1 MKYSNGGEVARTIL
15 SQLGGAG
22 KLVAMTG
29 AYNFV
34 DLGNGLSFKIK
45 NAKSN
50 FIKIT
55 HTSLDLYNIEI
66 GRIRGNTYKVVAE
79 AQNLYA
85 DQLKPFIEKT
95 TGMYLSLF
103 ARGGDVF
110 NKLSSIMKTPNEE
123 AADYS
128 QWKQKL
134 ISELQDIL
142 KVDKMVAMKM
152 ADNNEMELM
161 NYYYRDVSSQDAAFL
176 ILYSEK
182 QFASGGNVHFKDDD
196 DWGRRLARPTSYI
209 EKKYLDRVSYN
220 PNDFVGNFGWRYD
233 GRTNEGY
240 LLKLDDYDAM
250 LIRPDMI
257 KSGER
262 VYRYITDK
270 SVIGGIKSLIKIN
283 YEKGLLYFLVESEY
297 DDISFEKKGIKAL
310 WISLIRDK
318 FEMGGSVENELLEDF
333 NIRNLD
339 AYETMQYK
347 HLTER
352 GMTKSDA
359 LQFIINNVEGD
370 YSQLSPSLAEIA
382 EMEGE
387 YAKGGEIRGEVGT
400 TYYIGTPEVDKTGRF
415 GKKRATWKTCVVDE
429 NGNKRYGHFSISI
442 IGNAKNN
449 LLQHLSYHK
458 LHGVVITQ
466 KEFDNLTFSKMAK
479 GGMTTFNDKVQAI
492 SKRLEGTKV
501 PKRLEKDYGKR
512 YNHDEAVQS
521 GRRIAGSI
529 IAKKKY
535 DDGGTVGDSPYTDAE
550 IRRAIQNFFV
560 VPKNIVKNDDA
571 YFAVD
576 EPENF
581 LIEGEWY
588 INTDEYGDTIYQY
601 WKNSN
606 SSYNYEN
613 DIRIQLY
620 YPIKKGY
627 ELKGGL
633 VDLLEDDMEYF
644 D

>member
-142 KVDKMVAMKM
+142 KVDRMVAMKM
-152 ADNNEMELM
+152 ADDNEMELM

-318 FEMGGSVENELLEDF
+318 FEMGGNVENELLEDF

-387 YAKGGEIRGEVGT
+387 YAKGG
-400 TYYIGTPEVDKTGRF
+400 
-415 GKKRATWKTCVVDE
+415 
-429 NGNKRYGHFSISI
+429 
-442 IGNAKNN
+442 
-449 LLQHLSYHK
+449 
-458 LHGVVITQ
+458 
-466 KEFDNLTFSKMAK
+466 
-479 GGMTTFNDKVQAI
+479 MTTFNDKVQAI

-512 YNHDEAVQS
+512 YNHDEAVQA

-529 IAKKKY
+529 VAKKKY
-535 DDGGTVGDSPYTDAE
+535 DDGGTVGDSPYTDAQ